1 MVHPTGHSPAWHC
14 RVLTKSLQ
22 VVPRGGLR
30 GRIQRGSHAVIAKLG
45 RGVPLAMHRMNP
57 ECLDS
62 DPYGLAIS
70 LTILMREEPDDDEE
84 EQDSAG
90 EDEDGDEGYSE

>member
-1 MVHPTGHSPAWHC
+1 
-14 RVLTKSLQ
+14 
-22 VVPRGGLR
+22 
-30 GRIQRGSHAVIAKLG
+30 
-45 RGVPLAMHRMNP
+45 MHRMNP